1 MIKKIFRYVIT
12 LVVMTVAVGLLYAL
26 YNNNIWG
33 IQEYVA
39 DYAVI
44 LFGIFIGII
53 YFILFSDV
61 AADAIMKQVGIAE
74 GKLVKMEIK
83 ELITGV
89 SGIVIGLIIANLI
102 GVALNG
108 YGIVGTGITVILN
121 ITLGVLGYRVA
132 TRKRDELEMPMFS
145 KSAQTK
151 VSAGRPKILD
161 TSVIIDGRIL
171 DLLHTGFIEGKIV
184 IPTFVLDELRHI
196 ADSSDSLK
204 RNRGRR
210 GLDILNE
217 IQKQLDVP
225 VIIKEFNTKE
235 KIEVDS
241 KLLKMAEKMD
251 AYVVTNDYNL
261 NKVAEVQGVRVLNIN
276 ELANAVKPMLIPG
289 EEMTVTIIK
298 AGKENGQG
306 IAYLNDGTMIVIEG
320 GSERIGETLQVV
332 VTSVLQTSAGRMIFT
347 KIKER

>member
-89 SGIVIGLIIANLI
+89 SGLVIGLIIANLI

-347 KIKER
+347 KIKE